1 MKLRHYRQVEAEEET
16 PGVAM
21 RTVIGSKDGARHFA
35 MRVFDLQPDS
45 STPLH
50 KHNWE
55 HEVLIVAGQG
65 LVRSAE
71 GERTIGADDVVYVAP
86 GEPHSFANT
95 GSGTLRFVCCI
106 PIEQK

>member
-1 MKLRHYRQVEAEEET
+1 MKIRHYRQVDAEQEA

-21 RTVIGSKDGARHFA
+21 RTVIGARDGAPHFA
-35 MRVFDLQPDS
+35 MRVFDVQPNA

-50 KHNWE
+50 KHHWE
-55 HEVLIVAGQG
+55 HEVLIVSGQG
-65 LVRSAE
+65 VVKMAD
-71 GERTIGADDVVYVAP
+71 GEREIGAEDVVYVAP

-106 PIEQK
+106 PIERK